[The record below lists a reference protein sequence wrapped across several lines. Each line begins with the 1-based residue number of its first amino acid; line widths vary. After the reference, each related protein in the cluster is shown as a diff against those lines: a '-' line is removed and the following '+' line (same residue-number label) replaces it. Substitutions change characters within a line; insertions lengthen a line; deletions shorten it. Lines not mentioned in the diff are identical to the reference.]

1 MRKKGILLVWM
12 LLTGS
17 LLAHSQY
24 REGDWE
30 LRDQWMDVPQLFNW
44 AGLEEGNKVADVGC
58 HEGYLSIRLSK
69 AVGDKG
75 QVWSVDVR
83 EDRLETLRSNAMD
96 REITNIKTVKGDYD
110 DPRLPGNSLDVV
122 FVIDTYH
129 EIKEY
134 MTVLSHIKNA
144 LKPGGRIVVL
154 EKLKNHAKNKS
165 RSEQASSHTLAPA
178 YVRKELTKAGFKIIR
193 EERNIGDWENET
205 DKKMWVLVAKV

>member
-1 MRKKGILLVWM
+1 MRKKGILFVWM
-12 LLTGS
+12 VLAGS
-17 LLAHSQY
+17 LLAQAQY

-58 HEGYLSIRLSK
+58 HEGYLSIRLAK
-69 AVGDKG
+69 AVGDGG

-83 EDRLETLRSNAMD
+83 EDRLENLRSNARD

-110 DPRLPGNSLDVV
+110 DPRLPENSLDVV

-134 MTVLSHIKNA
+134 MTVLGHIKKA

-165 RSEQASSHTLAPA
+165 RSEQASSHTLAPT
-178 YVRKELTKAGFKIIR
+178 YVRKELTKAGFKVIR